1 VIFDGDWI
9 AAHEVARGLHLATS
23 HFTMSRLAGILVLIL
38 GASAFADTTEES
50 PAPEPVV
57 EAAPAAK
64 SSKFPLR
71 VVKIL
76 AESEQA
82 LLFDKTRGRHILVEV
97 GEAVGDYTIASID
110 EEEVTLAGKDMPV
123 EVVLAAPETRET
135 KRAKRAAAKKAAA
148 EKAATA
154 PEDPYGES
162 APKAPAD
169 PYAAVEDGELESEQP
184 IRAVTWGKEGE
195 KSTTSPFATMDA
207 EAAKPSA
214 DVANAGTPAKK
225 PTKPAPVIEEE
236 DAPKP
241 APRQVEV
248 DADIV
253 PDAPAVKADGPT
265 RLSKKDVT
273 VALNDFAALA
283 ASIDGS
289 FTAKGLVLE
298 KLGASSVFSKAGLQV
313 GDVVTAVDGK
323 PLKTIDDAADLYARA
338 GSMTRASVQILRA
351 GKPLTLRIAIQ

>member
-1 VIFDGDWI
+1 
-9 AAHEVARGLHLATS
+9 
-23 HFTMSRLAGILVLIL
+23 MSRFAGILLFVL
-38 GASAFADTTEES
+38 GATAFADTTE
-50 PAPEPVV
+50 PAEPAAPPRVE

-64 SSKFPLR
+64 SSNKFPLR

-82 LLFDKTRGRHILVEV
+82 LLFDKNRGRHILVEV

-110 EEEVTLAGKDMPV
+110 EDEVTLSGKDIPV
-123 EVVLAAPETRET
+123 EVVLAAPETREA
-135 KRAKRAAAKKAAA
+135 KRAKRQAAKKAAA
-148 EKAATA
+148 EKAAA
-154 PEDPYGES
+154 ADAVPEDPYEP
-162 APKAPAD
+162 AAKAPAD
-169 PYAAVEDGELESEQP
+169 PYAAIEDGELETEKP
-184 IRAVTWGKEGE
+184 VRAVTWGKEGE

-214 DVANAGTPAKK
+214 DVANAGKPPAK
-225 PTKPAPVIEEE
+225 PATKPA
-236 DAPKP
+236 

-248 DADIV
+248 DADISADE
-253 PDAPAVKADGPT
+253 PAAEPAPVTPVKADGPT
-265 RLSKKDVT
+265 RLSRKEVN
-273 VALNDFAALA
+273 VALNDFGALA

-298 KLGASSVFSKAGLQV
+298 KLGASSVFTKAGLQV
-313 GDVVTAVDGK
+313 GDVITAIDGR

-351 GKPLTLRIAIQ
+351 GKPLTLRISIQ